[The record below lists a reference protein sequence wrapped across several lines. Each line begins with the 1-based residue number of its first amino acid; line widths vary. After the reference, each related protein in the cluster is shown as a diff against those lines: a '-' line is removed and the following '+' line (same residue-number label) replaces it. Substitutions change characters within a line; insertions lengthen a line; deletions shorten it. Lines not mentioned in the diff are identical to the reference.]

1 MEITTVN
8 QLIAA
13 GAGLCGVLVGGA
25 ITATVN
31 YRVENAK
38 RRHEKES
45 FEAGFIAE
53 VDALLMIIEKRRYLD
68 FFTEFL
74 KMPEIVS
81 GGSHAMLY
89 ALIPDNYAPF
99 YQNNM
104 SKVGLLGP
112 DKSSKLIQFHQIL
125 TAIIQDFKPD
135 SYVGK
140 HGFEKGALEE
150 NLHLLEMAI
159 SLGNELTTRE

>member
-8 QLIAA
+8 QIIAA
-13 GAGLCGVLVGGA
+13 GAGLCGVLVGG
-25 ITATVN
+25 TVTGVVN
-31 YRVENAK
+31 YLVENSK
-38 RRHEKES
+38 RCYEKES

-53 VDALLMIIEKRRYLD
+53 VDSLLMIIEKRKYLD
-68 FFTEFL
+68 IFKEYL

-81 GGSHAMLY
+81 EDSRVMLY

-104 SKVGLLGP
+104 PKVGLLGP
-112 DKSSKLIQFHQIL
+112 DKASKLIQFHQIL
-125 TAIIQDFKPD
+125 SAITEDFQPD

-140 HGFEKGALEE
+140 NGFGKEALEE
-150 NLHLLEMAI
+150 NLHLLQMAI
-159 SLGNELTTRE
+159 DLGKELTYR